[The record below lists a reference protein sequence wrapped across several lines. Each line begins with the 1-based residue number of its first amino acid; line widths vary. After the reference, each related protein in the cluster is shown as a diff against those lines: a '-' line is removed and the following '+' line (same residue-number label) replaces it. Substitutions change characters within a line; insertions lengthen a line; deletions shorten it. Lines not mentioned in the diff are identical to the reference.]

1 MKKSWD
7 DKVVL
12 KEEFSKYNIPIPK
25 YFSLPFRQ
33 DTDEN
38 IENVFSKLQ
47 KPIIVKPRT
56 GSRGR
61 HTTTNINSLEQLREG
76 IKIARKICSQLV
88 VEEHLTGS
96 VCRATI
102 VDGVLAGFY
111 KAETPT
117 IVGDGKKTIR
127 ELIEEKNNF
136 RHKRI
141 EQINISPELR
151 DHISRSG
158 FIIDDVLPDQ
168 FLLSLTHRIG
178 RLLGT
183 TKEMLDELH
192 PSFIPILE
200 KAFNVTGLAVAGF
213 DAIIPDPTRPA
224 DSQRWGII
232 ECNTLPFID
241 LHYYA
246 LEGKP
251 KNIAGMIWDMWD

>member
-1 MKKSWD
+1 MEQVIVYGKPIDHYRAFINGKKSTLTVFLSARIFRYEKSWD

-102 VDGVLAGFY
+102 VMEFWLVF
-111 KAETPT
+111 
-117 IVGDGKKTIR
+117 I
-127 ELIEEKNNF
+127 
-136 RHKRI
+136 KRK
-141 EQINISPELR
+141 R
-151 DHISRSG
+151 
-158 FIIDDVLPDQ
+158 
-168 FLLSLTHRIG
+168 LLSSVMVKNYQRIN
-178 RLLGT
+178 RR
-183 TKEMLDELH
+183 K
-192 PSFIPILE
+192 
-200 KAFNVTGLAVAGF
+200 K
-213 DAIIPDPTRPA
+213 
-224 DSQRWGII
+224 
-232 ECNTLPFID
+232 
-241 LHYYA
+241 
-246 LEGKP
+246 
-251 KNIAGMIWDMWD
+251 